1 MTAAVLISGPDDLD
15 SSTAISA
22 RAKEKIR
29 MQAQRYQRGSLTIM
43 KRKSQPDVWVF
54 RYYAEEGGHRV
65 YKRKTV
71 GTVIEFPKRKD
82 AEKAVMQFRVEVN
95 DGAAFAPINME
106 QLAAHYQ
113 NVEIPLKAHS
123 TAEGYKSFLALHVIP
138 RWGKYALSAVKS
150 VEVEAWLRNLMK
162 INGQVA
168 SPATKTKIRNL
179 MSALF
184 SHAIRHE
191 WATKNPISAVR
202 TSAKRLRTPDI
213 LTGDEVQR
221 LLLELS
227 QRERV
232 MVLLAGSTG
241 LRRGELIALRWRDI
255 DFGSMQANV
264 THSVWRN
271 VEGDTKTEASRKPV
285 PLHGVVIEELKQWR
299 LASLYSSDDDYLFPS
314 VAKNGSQ
321 PIQPDMILKRHI
333 RPALERM
340 GVKKRIGWH
349 SFRHGLA
356 TMLRQKGVDIKT
368 AQELLRHA
376 NSRITLDIYQQAIS
390 EEKRAA
396 AGLAFRGLFEKG
408 LTQHPPA
415 PSEVA

>member
-1 MTAAVLISGPDDLD
+1 
-15 SSTAISA
+15 
-22 RAKEKIR
+22 
-29 MQAQRYQRGSLTIM
+29 
-43 KRKSQPDVWVF
+43 
-54 RYYAEEGGHRV
+54 
-65 YKRKTV
+65 
-71 GTVIEFPKRKD
+71 
-82 AEKAVMQFRVEVN
+82 
-95 DGAAFAPINME
+95 
-106 QLAAHYQ
+106 
-113 NVEIPLKAHS
+113 
-123 TAEGYKSFLALHVIP
+123 
-138 RWGKYALSAVKS
+138 
-150 VEVEAWLRNLMK
+150 MK